1 MTTALRTAHGA
12 GHAPAAPATTTG
24 STVNILGVNVSASSM
39 SEVAYT
45 VARWATCPPSGASP
59 RFVSAT
65 SVHGLI
71 EGRRDPAFR
80 AILNGA
86 SCVTPDGMPLVWFGR
101 LRGQAT
107 MERVY
112 GPALMKEVCR
122 QTAGF
127 AVRHFL
133 YGGAPGVP
141 EELGRN
147 LQAEFPGLQ
156 IAGTFSPPYRSLTE
170 SELREV
176 VARINGSGAQ
186 IVWVGLSTPKQEQWV
201 AAVRARLNA
210 RVLLSV
216 GAAFDFHAG
225 RVRQAPRWMQTRGLE
240 WLFRLWQEPRR
251 LWRRYA
257 YNNPMFLWLALQ
269 QLAGL
274 KNFTNVT
281 EVE

>member
-12 GHAPAAPATTTG
+12 GHAPAAPATT
-24 STVNILGVNVSASSM
+24 SHSSVNILGVNVSASSM
-39 SEVAYT
+39 SD
-45 VARWATCPPSGASP
+45 VARAVAGWAIRPPSGAGP

-122 QTAGF
+122 QTAGL

-147 LQAEFPGLQ
+147 LQAEFPELQ

-176 VARINGSGAQ
+176 VARINRSGAH
-186 IVWVGLSTPKQEQWV
+186 IVWVGLSKTKQEKWV
-201 AAVRARLNA
+201 TAVRER
-210 RVLLSV
+210 
-216 GAAFDFHAG
+216 
-225 RVRQAPRWMQTRGLE
+225 
-240 WLFRLWQEPRR
+240 
-251 LWRRYA
+251 
-257 YNNPMFLWLALQ
+257 
-269 QLAGL
+269 
-274 KNFTNVT
+274 KN
-281 EVE
+281 E